1 LREKYGKN
9 RFGQGCLLARRLVEG
24 GVRYVEV
31 ESGGWDMHKD
41 IEGGMEDRG
50 GEFDTAFA
58 ALISDLDAR
67 GLLESTMV
75 VVATEFG
82 RKPSFDGSGRGHHPL
97 VFSSVIAG
105 GGAKGGFVY
114 GASDAEGG
122 KVEKDPVSVGDLHAT
137 VAHACGMPIGK
148 SIVSA
153 SGRPF
158 TVGNKGKPVTAVFA

>member
-1 LREKYGKN
+1 
-9 RFGQGCLLARRLVEG
+9 
-24 GVRYVEV
+24 
-31 ESGGWDMHKD
+31 M
-41 IEGGMEDRG
+41 
-50 GEFDTAFA
+50 
-58 ALISDLDAR
+58 
-67 GLLESTMV
+67 
-75 VVATEFG
+75 
-82 RKPSFDGSGRGHHPL
+82 
-97 VFSSVIAG
+97 FSSVIAG